1 MPAVEA
7 PEYQVARRVVVNPKA
22 TALIVVDMQNDFVKP
37 GGALVVEQAKGTM
50 SAIQRLLALARRSG
64 MVVLYTQDTHD
75 PGDPEFPIWG
85 QHVLR
90 GSWGWQI
97 VDELAPQAGARG
109 IQKLRYDGFSATS
122 LDHELRMKD
131 IKTVIVCGTVAN
143 ICVLH
148 TAGSAALRGYKV
160 ILPVDTISAITTVD
174 EQAAIRHKSS
184 QHGRRKR
191 RCGRPLRMCWPRI
204 WWRISSAGGR

>member
-97 VDELAPQAGARG
+97 VDELAPQAGERV
-109 IQKLRYDGFSATS
+109 IQKLRYDGFFGTP

-148 TAGSAALRGYKV
+148 TAGSAALRGYQV
-160 ILPVDTISAITTVD
+160 ILPVDAISAITPFDQQV
-174 EQAAIRHKSS
+174 AIRQTSFLYR
-184 QHGRRKR
+184 GV
-191 RCGRPLRMCWPRI
+191 I
-204 WWRISSAGGR
+204 TISEAITIA